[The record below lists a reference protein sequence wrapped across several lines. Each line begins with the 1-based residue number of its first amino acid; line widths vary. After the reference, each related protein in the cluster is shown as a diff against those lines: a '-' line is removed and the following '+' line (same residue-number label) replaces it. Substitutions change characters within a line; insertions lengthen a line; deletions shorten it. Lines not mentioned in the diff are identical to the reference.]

1 MNTIGDIEAL
11 RESSRQLASAEIE
24 ASLEARR
31 KELVPITTDELLA
44 MEIPAIEWVI
54 PNTIPI
60 PGLVALSSKP
70 GIGKTNL
77 ITWICWQA
85 AQGLPTFRALEGDDL
100 GFLKQDNYEP
110 IKALIIQEETSEL
123 IMQNRIKGFKGKS
136 PGDMLQ
142 HMFFKNFKLSSPIDV
157 GLVNEYIRMNNIKLL
172 VLDPFSSVLGAGNEN
187 DNAEVSKIMDVMRE
201 LINELNIGIVFLHH
215 PAKGE
220 DDDEINLRGAGD
232 ILGKV
237 DVHITLA
244 VANQD
249 QRDLLKLSY
258 EKLRIA
264 DSRNVSNFKV
274 QMVGNTDMG
283 DFEFIYAGKENPNDP
298 SKKPFDKETYSL
310 LTKLLEL
317 RPENPTTLELLKKC
331 NLQNSKA
338 APVALKK
345 ASDKGFVKKA
355 FGTEKIVLTSDGE
368 KWLKDSALVE

>member
-11 RESSRQLASAEIE
+11 RESSKQFANTEME
-24 ASLEARR
+24 ALLEARR
-31 KELVPITTDELLA
+31 KELIPITTDELLA

-123 IMQNRIKGFKGKS
+123 IMQNRIKGFKGRS

-142 HMFFKNFKLSSPIDV
+142 HMFFKNFKLSSPTDV
-157 GLVNEYIRMNNIKLL
+157 SLVNEYIRMNNIKLL

-283 DFEFIYAGKENPNDP
+283 DFEFIYAGKAE
-298 SKKPFDKETYSL
+298 KKDKKDGFNKVLYQL
-310 LTKLLEL
+310 LSCLLNS
-317 RPENPTTLELLKKC
+317 RPENYTTLELLKKTS
-331 NLQNSKA
+331 LQNSKE
-338 APVALKK
+338 APKELAY
-345 ASDKGFVKKA
+345 ASDKGLVKKA
-355 FGTEKIVLTSDGE
+355 FGSDGIVLTPAGE
-368 KWLKDSALVE
+368 KWLEDNALVK